1 MKKLSVRLPL
11 PTLYASVWRMMR
23 CPPYPRRVQL
33 PEGHCNAFHLLYQL
47 CPAAAPESPHAP
59 CRVCVFEGLF
69 SLVDRPYAVEG
80 APTLFHRVAELRY
93 EHRQRF
99 RVAVEAG

>member
-1 MKKLSVRLPL
+1 MPHEEAFCEVTFADTVCECVENDAMSSISEKGAV
-11 PTLYASVWRMMR
+11 
-23 CPPYPRRVQL
+23 
-33 PEGHCNAFHLLYQL
+33 PEGHCNVLHLLYQL
-47 CPAAAPESPHAP
+47 CPAAAP

-80 APTLFHRVAELRY
+80 APTLFHRVAELRS
-93 EHRQRF
+93 EHRQHF